1 MGKLC
6 PVRPLDGRHWS
17 MTCLSSPG
25 YKKNEGAVF
34 ESLDMRADS
43 ARQGRSADS
52 AHPRSA
58 RWIEAQMGKLCP
70 LRPLDGRHWSMTC
83 LSSPGCKKNEGAVFE
98 VPTGCSTLFV

>member
-6 PVRPLDGRHWS
+6 PVRPLDGRQWL

-25 YKKNEGAVF
+25 CKKNEGAVV

-52 AHPRSA
+52 VHPSSA

-70 LRPLDGRHWSMTC
+70 VRLPDGMNCFAS
-83 LSSPGCKKNEGAVFE
+83 L
-98 VPTGCSTLFV
+98 